1 MTFKVSSWLAE
12 PRQHYSEHAIGLL
25 KGRFQSL
32 RELRIQITLPKH
44 HRWAI
49 HFIRCCITLHNLVV
63 RLEGGDF
70 DAGFREELFEVGR
83 GYAAP
88 RAPDMTDDEDSGGS
102 DDDLRQA

>member
-1 MTFKVSSWLAE
+1 
-12 PRQHYSEHAIGLL
+12 
-25 KGRFQSL
+25 
-32 RELRIQITLPKH
+32 
-44 HRWAI
+44 
-49 HFIRCCITLHNLVV
+49 VV

-102 DDDLRQA
+102 DDDLRQARRRTETEGQRFRRHIMTRLFNSASSGAVRRPE